1 MIIKLFYF
9 KQKYGLHSL
18 NYLLIKAKKD
28 KVDIKKIE
36 SLGKEKKKMCRRFS
50 EKKLDIKFNSYIFK
64 NLKFKNEPNSTDE
77 KNNNIQKENGKKY
90 KFKKKLRNNSEIIEN
105 RKISD
110 ILENKL
116 NLIDTN
122 KYKLNRIK
130 LENYKYI
137 NNIEN
142 QNKQSKEFIKSN
154 IEKNK
159 IEDQRLNYVLK
170 KLGLEKIINV
180 FVNNFLTFNDILFL
194 TRDNLNE
201 FGLLI
206 FQKIRLFSFIE
217 DYKSFAKSFS
227 IDEIKSFFKINKKYN
242 ISKD

>member
-1 MIIKLFYF
+1 
-9 KQKYGLHSL
+9 
-18 NYLLIKAKKD
+18 
-28 KVDIKKIE
+28 
-36 SLGKEKKKMCRRFS
+36 MCRRFS

-116 NLIDTN
+116 
-122 KYKLNRIK
+122 
-130 LENYKYI
+130 